1 MLHVDDLT
9 VAVPGRTLV
18 DGVSFTLP
26 AARTL
31 ALVGASGSGKT
42 TTALA
47 LLGEHPPGARVAGRI
62 TVAGHPVTGR
72 ISGGGH
78 PVTGPLTGAGHPVPG
93 RITGTGRRIAAVQPA
108 PPGTVGFIPQHPAT
122 VLNPVLRIGTV
133 LRQIAARHGT
143 AVPEAL
149 RKARLPGD
157 RDFLRRFPHQL
168 SGGQQQ
174 RLVLAH
180 ALLAGPSVIVAD
192 EPTTGQ
198 DVVTRAEVAAELSGL
213 GIAVVLLSHDLELVR
228 ELADQVVVLKDG
240 RVVESGPAVLDS
252 PRTEYAKALVTAR
265 PREPEP
271 RAEPGA
277 LLEIED
283 LGTEI
288 LREVTL
294 DVARGERLA
303 VVGRSGSGKT
313 TLARCVAGLRPWSS
327 GAIRLAGRPLSRRR
341 DRTDLARVQ
350 YVFQNALAS
359 FDPHRAVV
367 DQVART
373 AVRLRALPVRTAR
386 EEAAET
392 LATLGL
398 DQDTARRRPHAL
410 SGGELQRA
418 ALARALL
425 ARPDVLICDE
435 ITSGLDPV
443 TQAEVLDLLTA
454 LDVTLI
460 VISHDLPLAAR
471 IADRV
476 AVIHGGR
483 LIEHGPAA
491 QLLRRPADRVLL
503 PAPDQ

>member
-9 VAVPGRTLV
+9 VTVPGRTLV

-26 AARTL
+26 AASTL

-47 LLGEHPPGARVAGRI
+47 LLGEYPPGARVTGRV
-62 TVAGHPVTGR
+62 TVAGRH
-72 ISGGGH
+72 IDS
-78 PVTGPLTGAGHPVPG
+78 
-93 RITGTGRRIAAVQPA
+93 VQPP

-122 VLNPVLRIGTV
+122 ALNPVLRIGTV

-143 AVPEAL
+143 AVHEAL

-180 ALLAGPSVIVAD
+180 ALLADPSVIVAD

-198 DVVTRAEVAAELSGL
+198 DAVTRAEVAAELSGL

-240 RVVESGPAVLDS
+240 RVVEFGPAVLDS
-252 PRTEYAKALVTAR
+252 PRTEYAKALVTAQ

-271 RAEPGA
+271 RAEPDV

-283 LGTEI
+283 LGAGI

-294 DVARGERLA
+294 DVTRGERLA

-313 TLARCVAGLRPWSS
+313 TLARCVAGLRPWSG
-327 GAIRLAGRPLSRRR
+327 GAIRLAGRPLPQRR
-341 DRTDLARVQ
+341 DRTDLTRIQ

-373 AVRLRALPVRTAR
+373 AVRLRALPAPTAR

-392 LATLGL
+392 LAALGL
-398 DQDTARRRPHAL
+398 NRDAARRRPHAL

-425 ARPDVLICDE
+425 ARPDVLVCDE

-443 TQAEVLDLLTA
+443 TQAEVLDLLTD

-460 VISHDLPLAAR
+460 VISHDLPLVAR

-476 AVIHGGR
+476 AVIHDGR
-483 LIEHGPAA
+483 LVEHGPARM
-491 QLLRRPADRVLL
+491 LGRPARRVLL

>member
-18 DGVSFTLP
+18 DGVGFTLP

-47 LLGEHPPGARVAGRI
+47 LLGEHPPGARVTGRV
-62 TVAGHPVTGR
+62 TVA
-72 ISGGGH
+72 
-78 PVTGPLTGAGHPVPG
+78 
-93 RITGTGRRIAAVQPA
+93 GRRIAAGQPP
-108 PPGTVGFIPQHPAT
+108 PPGTVGFIPQHPAS

-149 RKARLPGD
+149 SKARLPGD

-180 ALLAGPSVIVAD
+180 VLLAGPSVIVAD

-198 DVVTRAEVAAELSGL
+198 DAVTRAKVAAELSGL
-213 GIAVVLLSHDLELVR
+213 GVAVVLLSHDLELVR

-240 RVVESGPAVLDS
+240 RVVESGPTVLDR
-252 PRTEYAKALVTAR
+252 PRTAYARALVTAR
-265 PREPEP
+265 PREPES
-271 RAEPGA
+271 RAEPVA

-283 LGTEI
+283 LGAGI

-327 GAIRLAGRPLSRRR
+327 GVIRLAGRPLPRRR
-341 DRTDLARVQ
+341 GRADLARVQ

-359 FDPHRAVV
+359 FDPYRAVV

-373 AVRLRALPVRTAR
+373 AVRLRGLPVPAAR
-386 EEAAET
+386 EEAVET
-392 LATLGL
+392 LAALGL
-398 DQDTARRRPHAL
+398 DPGAGRRRPHAL

-425 ARPDVLICDE
+425 GRPDVLICDE

-443 TQAEVLDLLTA
+443 TEAEVFDLLTA

-476 AVIHGGR
+476 AVLHDGR
-483 LIEHGPAA
+483 LVEHGPAG
-491 QLLRRPADRVLL
+491 QNSLPNLRK
-503 PAPDQ
+503 

>member
-9 VAVPGRTLV
+9 VTVSGRTLV

-47 LLGEHPPGARVAGRI
+47 LLGEHPPGARVTGRI
-62 TVAGHPVTGR
+62 TVAGHPVT
-72 ISGGGH
+72 
-78 PVTGPLTGAGHPVPG
+78 
-93 RITGTGRRIAAVQPA
+93 AVQPP

-122 VLNPVLRIGTV
+122 ALNPVLRIGTV

-149 RKARLPGD
+149 RKARLPYD
-157 RDFLRRFPHQL
+157 RAFLRRFPHQL

-180 ALLAGPSVIVAD
+180 ALLADPSVIVAD

-198 DVVTRAEVAAELSGL
+198 DAVTRAEVAAELSGL
-213 GIAVVLLSHDLELVR
+213 GVALVLLSHDLELVR

-240 RVVESGPAVLDS
+240 RVVESGPTVLDF

-271 RAEPGA
+271 RAEPVA

-283 LGTEI
+283 LGAGI
-288 LREVTL
+288 LRGVTL
-294 DVARGERLA
+294 DVTRGERLA

-313 TLARCVAGLRPWSS
+313 TLGRCIAGLRPWSS
-327 GAIRLAGRPLSRRR
+327 GAVRLAGRPLPRRR

-350 YVFQNALAS
+350 YVFQNALTS
-359 FDPHRAVV
+359 FDPHRTIV

-373 AVRLRALPVRTAR
+373 AVRLRARPVPAAR

-398 DQDTARRRPHAL
+398 DHDTARRRPHAL
-410 SGGELQRA
+410 SGGQLQRA

-425 ARPDVLICDE
+425 ARPDILICDE

-460 VISHDLPLAAR
+460 VISHDLSLAAR

-476 AVIHGGR
+476 AVIHDGR
-483 LIEHGPAA
+483 LIAHGSAA
-491 QLLRRPADRVLL
+491 QTLRRPAGRVLL
-503 PAPDQ
+503 PISDQ